1 MTGTVDIGQ
10 GLGSF
15 LAQHHPFD
23 LLPPEALDGLVAGGE
38 IVTFGQGDVLYEKGE
53 PVTRFTIVL
62 EGAIDVL
69 SPDGELLN
77 RFSPGEG
84 IGARGMLR
92 DGSGP
97 NRAVAGAETR
107 ALALP
112 KAFFLELLATYPD
125 FAHFFER
132 LRDTADRKP
141 IFAADTADSLI
152 TNQLGDIM
160 TRSPVSVAPTAT
172 VQAAAALM
180 RDRGISCLPVAD
192 AKGLVGLLTTSDITG
207 RVVARGLS
215 AETPVAEVMTAE
227 PLALPPEALVFDAL
241 LLMGERHIGH
251 LPIVDKGELVGIL
264 TRTNLIRRQSISVAF
279 LIGDINEATEIARL
293 ATVIADVPVFLAQ
306 LVGAGVEAFK
316 VGQLVTSITDALTR
330 RLLVLAEARLGP
342 APVPWLWLACGSQG
356 RREQTGFSDQDN
368 CLILD
373 DAYASEAHEAYFA
386 ELARFVSDGLDA
398 CGYYYCPGDMMA
410 TNPRW
415 RVPLRRWREY
425 FRGWI
430 AQPDPMAQMLS
441 SVMFDLRPIAG
452 ETALFAGLQR
462 ETLEAAR
469 KNSIFRAHMIANS
482 LKHAP
487 PLSLFQGFA
496 LIRSGEH
503 RNTLDLK
510 LSGVVPIVDLA
521 RVYALDGGIEEVNT
535 RERLIAARAAGS
547 LSEAGAGDLVDA
559 YDLISRIRLE
569 HQARQVR
576 DGNRPDNFMA
586 PASLSALER
595 RYLKDAFGVVKSMQA
610 ALRSRSA

>member
-1 MTGTVDIGQ
+1 MTGTAAIGQ

-23 LLPPEALDGLVAGGE
+23 LLPPEALDRLVAGGE
-38 IVTFGQGDVLYEKGE
+38 VVALSQGDVLYEKGE

-62 EGAIDVL
+62 DGMIDVM

-84 IGARGMLR
+84 IGARGILR

-97 NRAVAGAETR
+97 NRAVAGADTR

-112 KAFFLELLATYPD
+112 KAFFLELLETYPE

-132 LRDTADRKP
+132 LRDSADRKP
-141 IFAADTADSLI
+141 IFAADTGDALI

-192 AKGLVGLLTTSDITG
+192 AKGLVGLLTTSDIAG
-207 RVVARGLS
+207 RVVALGLP

-373 DAYASEAHEAYFA
+373 DAYDGEAHEAYFA
-386 ELARFVSDGLDA
+386 DLARFVSDGLDA

-462 ETLEAAR
+462 ETLDGAR
-469 KNSIFRAHMIANS
+469 RNSIFRAHMIANS

-510 LSGVVPIVDLA
+510 HSGVVPIVDLA
-521 RVYALDGGIEEVNT
+521 RVYALDGAIEEVNT

-576 DGNRPDNFMA
+576 DGRKPDNFMA
-586 PASLSALER
+586 PSTLSALER
-595 RYLKDAFGVVKSMQA
+595 KHLKDAFGVVKSMQA